1 MEAIRTFYA
10 VYRDGRLVKR
20 GLSRDDLIS
29 GLYNSWSKGEIKVFP
44 NTFNDNSGLCFDDI
58 DVPRLVKAVNMEGI
72 LKVEVS
78 YSTQEI

>member
-29 GLYNSWSKGEIKVFP
+29 GLYNSWRKGVTKVIPF
-44 NTFNDNSGLCFDDI
+44 TFNNGSGMYFDDI
-58 DVPRLVKAVNMEGI
+58 DVPSLVEAVNREGI
-72 LKVEVS
+72 LKIEVS
-78 YSTQEI
+78 YSTQEV

>member
-10 VYRDGRLVKR
+10 VYRDGRLIKR

-29 GLYNSWSKGEIKVFP
+29 GLYNSWSKGVTKVIPF
-44 NTFNDNSGLCFDDI
+44 TFNNGSGMYFDDI
-58 DVPRLVKAVNMEGI
+58 DVPSLVEAVNSEGV

-78 YSTQEI
+78 YSTQEV

>member
-29 GLYNSWSKGEIKVFP
+29 GLYNSWSKGEIQVFP
-44 NTFNDNSGLCFDDI
+44 DNFNDNSGLCFDDI
-58 DVPRLVKAVNMEGI
+58 DVPRLVKAVNEEGI